1 MEFKEHNLITRIW
14 IFCHSEY
21 DHVCFDH
28 PSSETC
34 AKHSVGV
41 EEFSS
46 CIVVPA
52 LRNLWLFLVFNN
64 VLISLT
70 LYFCL
75 YIKDKSAE
83 LRKKERKERKSLWYK
98 IVSTETVRFVLK
110 RLFRKI
116 RMSFW
121 FSVKESDPRYDSL
134 CLSILR
140 ATCKQTQQLTTLLGG
155 AGQQC
160 CIRLN
165 KAKSLIG
172 FKLCLTTAQQHTTTC
187 NRVCKPT
194 QHVTSNNVGTCW
206 PTMPCKRLS

>member
-1 MEFKEHNLITRIW
+1 MEFKELNLITRIW
-14 IFCHSEY
+14 IFYRPQSTALELKRFHLASLLL
-21 DHVCFDH
+21 
-28 PSSETC
+28 
-34 AKHSVGV
+34 
-41 EEFSS
+41 
-46 CIVVPA
+46 A

-83 LRKKERKERKSLWYK
+83 LRKKGRKKRKSLWYK

-121 FSVKESDPRYDSL
+121 FGVKESDPRYDSL

-140 ATCKQTQQLTTLLGG
+140 AKCEQTQQLTTILGG

-165 KAKSLIG
+165 KAKSLTS

-206 PTMPCKRLS
+206 PTMPCKGLW